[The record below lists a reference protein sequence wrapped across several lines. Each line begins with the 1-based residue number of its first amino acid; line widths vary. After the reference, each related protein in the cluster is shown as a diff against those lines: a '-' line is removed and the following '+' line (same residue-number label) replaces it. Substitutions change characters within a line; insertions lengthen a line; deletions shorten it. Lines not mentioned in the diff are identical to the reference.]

1 MVSEL
6 DRAKRALVTF
16 INLWLLSVLLLWKW
30 CGILMMLLHAGP
42 SEECLAKFTQ
52 TGVETKP
59 TRNVST
65 RLTKEEE
72 PEEAEAKPQASLKP
86 AEEWGRS
93 PEDPHACYES
103 SFEI

>member
-6 DRAKRALVTF
+6 DRAKRALVTL

-30 CGILMMLLHAGP
+30 CGILKENKKKEDQ
-42 SEECLAKFTQ
+42 EE
-52 TGVETKP
+52 EE
-59 TRNVST
+59 
-65 RLTKEEE
+65 EEE